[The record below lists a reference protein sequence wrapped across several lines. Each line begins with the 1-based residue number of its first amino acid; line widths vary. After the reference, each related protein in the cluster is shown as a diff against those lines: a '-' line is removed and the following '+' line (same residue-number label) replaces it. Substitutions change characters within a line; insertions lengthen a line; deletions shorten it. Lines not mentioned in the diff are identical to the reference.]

1 MLWQTGTM
9 VNPPLGVGWFDST
22 GPGSRVRHRPLRFRV
37 TTFRTCASV
46 VMRMPSEWEG
56 NRGSD
61 VTLAM
66 RHSGLSTYSSQG
78 LRKG

>member
-9 VNPPLGVGWFDST
+9 VNLPLGVGLTTT
-22 GPGSRVRHRPLRFRV
+22 GPGSRVRPRPLRFRV

-46 VMRMPSEWEG
+46 VMRIPSEWEG

-66 RHSGLSTYSSQG
+66 RYSGLSTYSSQG